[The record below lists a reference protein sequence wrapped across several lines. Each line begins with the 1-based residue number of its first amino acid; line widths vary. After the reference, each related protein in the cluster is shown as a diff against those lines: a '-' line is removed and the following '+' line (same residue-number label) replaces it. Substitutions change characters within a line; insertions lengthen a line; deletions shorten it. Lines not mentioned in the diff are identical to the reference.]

1 MERGTSSL
9 EPMIL
14 NLICWRFI
22 LIQEARMRHRSAIVG
37 IAVVAVFCLMV
48 LAGMTFIY
56 SGGFNVAAD
65 VPHSRPVLAI
75 MNMARERSVSVRS
88 RAIPVPDLNDPQL
101 VLKGAGQYAAMCTN
115 CHLAPG
121 MGDSEIRPGLYPR
134 PQNLSRTRLDPREA
148 FWIIKHGLKM
158 TGMPAWGSSH
168 DDPTIWSMVAFLQR
182 LPDMTPAQYRAIVA
196 KAPPDDDMPPATEPS
211 HPHLP

>member
-1 MERGTSSL
+1 
-9 EPMIL
+9 
-14 NLICWRFI
+14 
-22 LIQEARMRHRSAIVG
+22 MRNRSAIVG
-37 IAVVAVFCLMV
+37 ITVVAVFGIMA
-48 LAGMTFIY
+48 LAGVTFIY
-56 SGGFNVAAD
+56 LGGFNVAAD

-75 MNMARERSVSVRS
+75 MNLTRERSVSVRS

-134 PQNLSRTRLDPREA
+134 PQNLARTRLDPREA

-196 KAPPDDDMPPATEPS
+196 KAPPDDDMPSATEPS
-211 HPHLP
+211 HAHLP